1 MARYGANPSIAS
13 VSFGAERAFQMR
25 NKKRHEQKVEFS
37 LGGGA
42 VLLMSG
48 TAQATWQHSVPKRAS
63 LPGARINLTFR
74 RVLTAEDHAAAK
86 RPRR

>member
-1 MARYGANPSIAS
+1 VARYGANPSIAS
-13 VSFGAERAFQMR
+13 VSFGAERAFQKC
-25 NKKRHEQKVEFS
+25 NEQKVEFS

-48 TAQATWQHSVPKRAS
+48 TAQATWQHSVPKRAG